1 LHSQQ
6 CWCLHKHC
14 PSTSRDASPSDPVL
28 LLPPS
33 LTRRHLPSPHL
44 DRWQVAPLPPR
55 PPPPPRLHT
64 YCQPSQPAHPL
75 PPPTASPLA
84 GGLVTTTSSGRSLH
98 FSSGMAITAASITC
112 TWQQRSRQ
120 AMWPP
125 CWTPHPSEH
134 MGVGRLS
141 CSHGYPSS
149 PPDAWLCKAAL
160 DFLIATPLNTQFSHH
175 SGPALQPHLP
185 HTPAKPPAPTHTPHL
200 RVAHSSRVPTLPVPP

>member
-1 LHSQQ
+1 MLVFTQTLP
-6 CWCLHKHC
+6 LHKPGCFSLRPCPAPPTIPHPPPPPQPPPRPLAGG
-14 PSTSRDASPSDPVL
+14 PSTP
-28 LLPPS
+28 
-33 LTRRHLPSPHL
+33 T
-44 DRWQVAPLPPR
+44 